1 MEDNDDNNEEEE
13 MEDNDDNK
21 KEEEEN
27 FQICLR
33 KFSDLS
39 GKIFILFL
47 TNIFNIGNTGTELRE
62 QGRGSPGK
70 LGQSFVSFLGK
81 LPYIKCE

>member
-1 MEDNDDNNEEEE
+1 MPEGQKAGPKGRQLEVGAQRAPWLLVFN
-13 MEDNDDNK
+13 
-21 KEEEEN
+21 
-27 FQICLR
+27 
-33 KFSDLS
+33 
-39 GKIFILFL
+39 ILFL

-62 QGRGSPGK
+62 QGRGSPGE